1 MERFKMDVKSVTEN
15 AHEQTPTA
23 IHNHQIMATE
33 VVIAHVQG
41 YVYPEASVENA
52 IFAEFFQDSRQ
63 VDLGS
68 YIYTSSLSY
77 PKNLS
82 LEYLSHHAN
91 PFKIFPYLVTSI
103 RGKDVALTA
112 AMTSRSETKVI
123 LEGIMA
129 DTFLISVHVNRYF
142 QQIDLERIESF
153 GQLGTLLLPI
163 HNSSSEFFPLRLD
176 AVETSS
182 LETQLKEYQSMTRS
196 ALLPLESSILKVL
209 LPRLNKNSG
218 MVPPVLGVRIDLN
231 SSSFS
236 PTGNDELFYPSL
248 CN

>member
-1 MERFKMDVKSVTEN
+1 MIADGKVNVKSVTEKCTR
-15 AHEQTPTA
+15 ADPLQYT
-23 IHNHQIMATE
+23 NHQIMATE

-82 LEYLSHHAN
+82 LEYLSHHAY

-103 RGKDVALTA
+103 REKDVALTA

-129 DTFLISVHVNRYF
+129 DTFPISVHVNRYF

-176 AVETSS
+176 AVETSWKQA
-182 LETQLKEYQSMTRS
+182 LHTQLKEYQSMSRS

-218 MVPPVLGVRIDLN
+218 IVPPVLGVRIDLN

-236 PTGNDELFYPSL
+236 PTGNDELF
-248 CN
+248 